1 MSLNLELIDLA
12 RNIEQKLEQSSH
24 LHFASGLSLHRLVKM
39 YGLTFSIFFLKMLY
53 LVLDPGSCAYFEIT
67 LSQT

>member
-24 LHFASGLSLHRLVKM
+24 LHFASVLALHRLVKM
-39 YGLTFSIFFLKMLY
+39 YGLIFSIFFKGAILGIGPR
-53 LVLDPGSCAYFEIT
+53 VLCI
-67 LSQT
+67 L

>member
-1 MSLNLELIDLA
+1 MSLNLEFIDLA

-39 YGLTFSIFFLKMLY
+39 YGLTFSLFFFKDAILGIGPR
-53 LVLDPGSCAYFEIT
+53 VLCI
-67 LSQT
+67 L